1 MIISLIIIIV
11 SLLLDGIL
19 TNFLPYLY
27 TNLSIFTPLF
37 TLVSIFMIYPFFKK
51 KEKSYF
57 IIIFIVGIIYDLLYT
72 NLLFFNGVLFVV
84 IGLLIKYIYKTYEIT
99 PLRLILYIII
109 LVTAYE
115 SLTGIILLVFN
126 VVPVTFYKVF
136 YKIINSLLLN
146 IIYSELIYLIIK
158 LIPSKYK
165 KISIN

>member
-1 MIISLIIIIV
+1 MIISLIIVIV

-19 TNFLPYLY
+19 SNFLPYLY
-27 TNLSIFTPLF
+27 TNLSIFTPLL

-51 KEKSYF
+51 KEKTYF
-57 IIIFIVGIIYDLLYT
+57 ILIFIVGIIYDLFYT
-72 NLLFFNGVLFVV
+72 NLLFFNGVLFVT

-109 LVTAYE
+109 LITSYE
-115 SLTGIILLVFN
+115 FLTSLVLLIYN
-126 VVPVTFYKVF
+126 VVEVNFYKVF

-146 IIYSELIYLIIK
+146 IIYGELIYLIIK
-158 LIPSKYK
+158 LIPNKYK

>member
-19 TNFLPYLY
+19 SNFLPYLY

-51 KEKSYF
+51 KEKTYF
-57 IIIFIVGIIYDLLYT
+57 ILIFIVGIIYDLFYT
-72 NLLFFNGVLFVV
+72 NLLFFNGVLFIT

-109 LVTAYE
+109 LITSYE
-115 SLTGIILLVFN
+115 FLTSLVLLIYN
-126 VVPVTFYKVF
+126 VVEVTFYKVF
-136 YKIINSLLLN
+136 YKIINSLVLN
-146 IIYSELIYLIIK
+146 IIYSEIIYLIIK
-158 LIPSKYK
+158 LIPNKYK

>member
-1 MIISLIIIIV
+1 MISLIIVLISII
-11 SLLLDGIL
+11 LDGVL

-27 TNLSIFTPLF
+27 TNLSIFTPLL

-51 KEKSYF
+51 KEKNYF
-57 IIIFIVGIIYDLLYT
+57 IIIFVIGIIYDLLYT
-72 NLLFFNGVLFVV
+72 NMLFFNGVLFIL

-99 PLRLILYIII
+99 PVRLILYIAII
-109 LVTAYE
+109 ISSYE
-115 SLTGIILLVFN
+115 SLTGIILLIYN

-146 IIYSELIYLIIK
+146 IIYGELIYLIIH
-158 LIPSKYK
+158 LIPKKYK

>member
-19 TNFLPYLY
+19 SNFLPYLY

-51 KEKSYF
+51 KEKTYF
-57 IIIFIVGIIYDLLYT
+57 ILIFIVGIIYDLFYT
-72 NLLFFNGVLFVV
+72 NLLFFNGVLFIT

-109 LVTAYE
+109 LITSYE
-115 SLTGIILLVFN
+115 FLTSLVLLIYN
-126 VVPVTFYKVF
+126 VVEVTFYKVF

-146 IIYSELIYLIIK
+146 IIYGELIYSIIK
-158 LIPSKYK
+158 IIPNKYK